1 MACLDCA
8 GSGMS
13 EGEHVSL
20 GYYEKED
27 LRVMVER
34 LKVQYGLGTFVLW
47 GRSMGAVT
55 ALLYA
60 AKYPDDIMAVISD
73 NAFSD
78 L

>member
-1 MACLDCA
+1 
-8 GSGMS
+8 MS
-13 EGEHVSL
+13 EGGHVSL

-27 LRVMVER
+27 LRVMIDR
-34 LKVQYGLGTFVLW
+34 LKVQFDLRTFVLW

-60 AKYPDDIMAVISD
+60 AKYPENIMAVVSD